1 MRARLES
8 FQAAF
13 AELKLNPSPEEF
25 QEIGQIVHEE
35 YSRCAKNVTGRAVA
49 QAKSEGRAF
58 DPSTHP
64 VTAPAIR
71 QHDSVLAE
79 FNIWRSR
86 VGLAGITQNRDIPGI
101 TPLQQLPSKDLCNVD
116 LQFLLDLGV
125 SVAVLYMDLDNFKAV
140 NDKHGHE
147 GGDRCIEEAA
157 ENIWKGRPAQ
167 RTTLSPARN
176 RR

>member
-64 VTAPAIR
+64 VTAPAYANTTAYWRNLIFGEVALG
-71 QHDSVLAE
+71 SLASHRIAI
-79 FNIWRSR
+79 FQGSR
-86 VGLAGITQNRDIPGI
+86 
-101 TPLQQLPSKDLCNVD
+101 LCNNYRRKICAT
-116 LQFLLDLGV
+116 
-125 SVAVLYMDLDNFKAV
+125 SISNF
-140 NDKHGHE
+140 
-147 GGDRCIEEAA
+147 C
-157 ENIWKGRPAQ
+157 W
-167 RTTLSPARN
+167 T
-176 RR
+176 